1 MSATHT
7 NRPDRRAPTVQP
19 ALALCLVLIA
29 PLAAC
34 SADDELS
41 LGAASAA
48 SESASASASGTELP
62 AGLDAG
68 TGTGTCI
75 DCCTEEEVLSPFRGA
90 GTPSFYRGA
99 VVECFP
105 AVAGAH
111 YVEGPNDPDGE
122 ILHAPPQGFGVQNPI
137 LWGEVAEDLLFDWGP
152 LGPNEVV
159 VDTMPAG
166 AGGFTPSTVECTPIF
181 DLDSL
186 GRWSDVF
193 RPDDADPDNGVCDC
207 EEDASQIDFV
217 MAASPFMGRAGTP
230 FGRMP
235 PRSGTPYR
243 RRAHPLTPGEKVT
256 FGHVQTWRANSD
268 AHADNLRQT
277 AASGGGWRKR
287 RVISVGR
294 GPNAMVAMATIHDVV
309 QEEGAVLAVG
319 LTSHFEHFGG
329 FEMGQTVVRFA
340 LPNRRPFNQADF
352 DPATYAGPFTVGA
365 RDFVPYGAVSAVAE
379 NFFSNYGPAP
389 GGNAGPVDQIIGRSR
404 RIRRQADGS
413 YALDF
418 DHQSDNGT
426 GSIETN
432 RVVISTGF
440 GRPRTL
446 ATRVYE
452 RTADS
457 HPGEDARTRRA
468 RQRFVEGNMQTIET
482 LFARSWANYMDSF
495 EPNGVRRRPARP
507 TDFTEL
513 ENMAHFYA
521 GQDVLVWG
529 AGASGLMA
537 ADHLHNVVP
546 ALAGA
551 HPNLDEA
558 DFRPRKIILA
568 HRGDALSDAGPLG
581 SLLGGG
587 PPEGQYRRI
596 WNTMQG
602 GTGAIEDR
610 VAAVAA
616 NRRTWDIENV
626 DVTAP
631 GPGGRRRLL
640 VRFSDGSTVEVDR
653 IVTAIGQVTVVADS
667 LALDASRESAPILS
681 LLRPLRTGNRNDGEI
696 VGLWDGAGLV
706 FVGPA
711 CRQAAIALTGPDY
724 AGNATYAAARLAAT
738 GYMGALA
745 RRTTAVQK
753 SDQPHEGPRAGN
765 DGSLAVHGAMI
776 QEAMRTLSGMSFFDK
791 PRGGP

>member
-1 MSATHT
+1 MSATHS
-7 NRPDRRAPTVQP
+7 NRTVHRSP
-19 ALALCLVLIA
+19 ALALCLAL
-29 PLAAC
+29 LAAC
-34 SADDELS
+34 GADDELAT
-41 LGAASAA
+41 L
-48 SESASASASGTELP
+48 ESGLSSDLELP
-62 AGLDAG
+62 SSPGSPGTPIGLDAG
-68 TGTGTCI
+68 TGSGTCL
-75 DCCTEEEVLSPFRGA
+75 DCCTEEKVLSPFRTPGS
-90 GTPSFYRGA
+90 PSFYQGA
-99 VVECFP
+99 FVECFP

-111 YVEGPNDPDGE
+111 YIDGPNDPDGE
-122 ILHAPPQGFGVQNPI
+122 ILHAPPQGFGIQNPI

-152 LGPNEVV
+152 LGPNEMIVE
-159 VDTMPAG
+159 TMPADP
-166 AGGFTPSTVECTPIF
+166 GGFAPSPVECTPIF

-186 GRWSDVF
+186 GRWADVF
-193 RPDDADPDNGVCDC
+193 RPDDGDPDNGICDC

-217 MAASPFMGRAGTP
+217 MTASPFMGRSGTP
-230 FGRMP
+230 QRN
-235 PRSGTPYR
+235 PRGTPYR

-287 RVISVGR
+287 RVVSVGR
-294 GPNAMVAMATIHDVV
+294 GPNAMVAMANIHDVV
-309 QEEGAVLAVG
+309 QEDGAVLAVG

-340 LPNRRPFNQADF
+340 LPGRRPFNQADF
-352 DPATYAGPFTVGA
+352 DPATYAAPFTVGT

-389 GGNAGPVDQIIGRSR
+389 GGTAGPVDQIIGRTR
-404 RIRRQADGS
+404 RVRRQADGS

-457 HPGEDARTRRA
+457 HPGEDARTRRS

-495 EPNGVRRRPARP
+495 EPNGVRRRPPRP

-537 ADHLHNVVP
+537 ADHLYNVVP

-558 DFRPRKIILA
+558 DFRPRKIIMA
-568 HRGDALSDAGPLG
+568 HRGEALSDAGALG
-581 SLLGGG
+581 SLLGNG

-596 WNTMQG
+596 WNTMQV

-610 VAAVAA
+610 VAAVAG

-631 GPGGRRRLL
+631 GVGGRRRLL

-724 AGNATYAAARLAAT
+724 ADNATYAAARLAAT

-765 DGSLAVHGAMI
+765 DGSLAVHSPMI
-776 QEAMRTLSGMSFFDK
+776 QEAMRTLAGMNFFDK